1 MQLEVSGIA
10 DGAQIP
16 ERFAFGVTDP
26 ETHVRLSDNR
36 NPALSWSELPAG
48 TKSLALICVD
58 TDVPSRPDDVNQ
70 EGRTVPADLPR
81 CNFYHWVMVDIP
93 PGLTSIAEGECSDG
107 ITARGKQTPPGPGGS
122 RQGLND
128 YTGWF
133 AGDADMGGNYY
144 GYDGPCPPWNDSLVH
159 HYHFILYAT
168 DLERCPVESDFR
180 GADVEAALEGHT
192 LATTHITGTYTL
204 NPTL

>member
-36 NPALSWSELPAG
+36 NPALSWSELPEG

-93 PGLTSIAEGECSDG
+93 PGVSSIAEGECSDG
-107 ITARGKQTPPGPGGS
+107 ITARGC
-122 RQGLND
+122 R
-128 YTGWF
+128 W
-133 AGDADMGGNYY
+133 
-144 GYDGPCPPWNDSLVH
+144 
-159 HYHFILYAT
+159 
-168 DLERCPVESDFR
+168 
-180 GADVEAALEGHT
+180 
-192 LATTHITGTYTL
+192 
-204 NPTL
+204 